1 MLMNKDLLIDG
12 KEYISAI
19 RASKKIGYASDYIG
33 QLCRS
38 KKISGRLIGKTW
50 YVEFPSLLEHKK
62 NRKLGKRKIVQN
74 SGEYKKISNPKLVE
88 SKVNAIVDL
97 DLQNK
102 QTETEG
108 KIDENQGVD
117 VSRPLQNTPRY
128 IPLIP
133 VGPKLSP
140 AYSVLVGQG
149 PKKYALSTL
158 FLVIIIGVSF
168 SFLASS
174 SLSNRIVYQK
184 NQNITTS
191 GETAFVGSVISWVRG
206 LFSKD
211 IENGSV
217 LVSNS
222 SEQND
227 FLPNGVVILSKP
239 EDQNVITRIKQI
251 FSDEVDVFVDTGN
264 DTGVIKPV
272 FREGDVTKDYAFV
285 LVPVK
290 DKQKNDNV
298 Q

>member
-140 AYSVLVGQG
+140 AYSV
-149 PKKYALSTL
+149 
-158 FLVIIIGVSF
+158 
-168 SFLASS
+168 
-174 SLSNRIVYQK
+174 
-184 NQNITTS
+184 
-191 GETAFVGSVISWVRG
+191 
-206 LFSKD
+206 
-211 IENGSV
+211 
-217 LVSNS
+217 
-222 SEQND
+222 
-227 FLPNGVVILSKP
+227 
-239 EDQNVITRIKQI
+239 
-251 FSDEVDVFVDTGN
+251 
-264 DTGVIKPV
+264 
-272 FREGDVTKDYAFV
+272 
-285 LVPVK
+285 
-290 DKQKNDNV
+290 
-298 Q
+298 